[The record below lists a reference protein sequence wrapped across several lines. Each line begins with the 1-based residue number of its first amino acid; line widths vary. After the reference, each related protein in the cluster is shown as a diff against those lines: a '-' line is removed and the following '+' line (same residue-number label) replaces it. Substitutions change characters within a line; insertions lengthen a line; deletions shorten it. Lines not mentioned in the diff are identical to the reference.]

1 MFGIA
6 ASTLDAPSFISF
18 QSRVNMPLMM
28 SARPP
33 AISAIIRKTLPMKST
48 EFFTTVVITFHTPLI
63 NTLSLYNSTM

>member
-6 ASTLDAPSFISF
+6 ESTLDAPSFISF
-18 QSRVNMPLMM
+18 QSSVNMPLMM

-33 AISAIIRKTLPMKST
+33 AISAIIRKTLPIVST
-48 EFFTTVVITFHTPLI
+48 DVFTTVVIAFQTPLI